1 MVNGPERAGHTVSL
15 RGKGIYS
22 DMRQADGLTLA
33 VAEGF
38 TQPKTRNQSVPGV
51 NEPVTKSEYRPGSK
65 ADFDRLYQ
73 ETYPR
78 IFRTL
83 ATMLGELAGAE
94 DCAQDAFLKAFRA
107 WPKWKADA
115 PAEAWIHRIAL
126 NTAFSFMRKRRLGE
140 VAELIRRLGRPV
152 EIDPTEQVLDSELL
166 REIRRLPAKQAAVL
180 VLRHLHGYTNR
191 EIASAL
197 GEPESTVAS
206 RLMTAKRTLR
216 ARLGDSFSNSSDT
229 SATPNVSPVE

>member
-1 MVNGPERAGHTVSL
+1 M
-15 RGKGIYS
+15 I
-22 DMRQADGLTLA
+22 
-33 VAEGF
+33 
-38 TQPKTRNQSVPGV
+38 QSG
-51 NEPVTKSEYRPGSK
+51 YQPGSK

-83 ATMLGELAGAE
+83 ATMLGDPAAAE

-107 WPKWKADA
+107 WPRWKANA
-115 PAEAWIHRIAL
+115 PAEAWVHRIAL
-126 NTAFSFMRKRRLGE
+126 NTAFSFMRKRRLRE
-140 VAELIRRLGRPV
+140 VGELIRRLGQPAV
-152 EIDPTEQVLDSELL
+152 ADPTEPDLGPDVI
-166 REIRRLPAKQAAVL
+166 REIRRLPAKQAAVI

-216 ARLGDSFSNSSDT
+216 ARLGDSYSSNSDT
-229 SATPNVSPVE
+229 SATLRVSPVE